1 MYPVVTEV
9 NSQECQI
16 PGPCRIPGQ
25 VHQVEMFMNVNV
37 GRILCT
43 SEYKST
49 EVIDSWWVICAGI
62 INVKPTE
69 YVENVSLQLHYAF
82 VHRSISDAVIRSDC
96 EWEDV

>member
-25 VHQVEMFMNVNV
+25 IHQVEMFMNVNI

-43 SEYKST
+43 PEYHSA
-49 EVIDSWWVICAGI
+49 EMIDSWWVIYAGI
-62 INVKPTE
+62 MNVKATE
-69 YVENVSLQLHYAF
+69 YIENVSL
-82 VHRSISDAVIRSDC
+82 
-96 EWEDV
+96 

>member
-25 VHQVEMFMNVNV
+25 IHQVEMFVNVNI
-37 GRILCT
+37 GRILCAP
-43 SEYKST
+43 EYQSA
-49 EVIDSWWVICAGI
+49 EMIGSWWVIYAGI

-69 YVENVSLQLHYAF
+69 CIENVSLQVCYALAY
-82 VHRSISDAVIRSDC
+82 RSISDVVIRSDC
-96 EWEDV
+96 EWKDV